1 MVVLESMT
9 MGRPVL
15 VDGKCEML
23 KGHCIN
29 VAVGLCFTS
38 DREFEKMLDCLLE
51 HKHIYN
57 TMGHNGKI
65 YVRENYQWDLILE
78 RISNLIDGS
87 KRNVN
92 T

>member
-23 KGHCIN
+23 KERCIN
-29 VAVGLCFTS
+29 VVFGLYFTS
-38 DREFEKMLDCLLE
+38 DREFEEMLDCLQE
-51 HKHIYN
+51 HEDIYN
-57 TMGHNGKI
+57 AIGHNGKI